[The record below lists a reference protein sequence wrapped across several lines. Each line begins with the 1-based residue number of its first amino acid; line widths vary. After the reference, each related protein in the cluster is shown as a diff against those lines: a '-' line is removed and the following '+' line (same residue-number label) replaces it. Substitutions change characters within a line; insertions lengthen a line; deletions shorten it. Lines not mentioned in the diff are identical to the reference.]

1 MAISSNFERRVLQ
14 VGQISWP
21 SAHHWVLA
29 PEIAIRNIARLTA
42 RPAIGSIE
50 GRTSLIDL

>member
-1 MAISSNFERRVLQ
+1 MAINSNFERRVLQ
-14 VGQISWP
+14 AGQISWP